1 MKPLVLTSKAAPLSQ
16 NPSTLT
22 IDNEHSETYYVK
34 GTCVEAFLHESQASV
49 TYPSIA
55 PAIEAKHAAKA
66 HEEEEEEKAQDKV
79 LSLSEFNVSKFTTL
93 TSIRFTPFNLQ
104 SKLSVSPTGLALTA
118 NVTEEEMAIGNI
130 GRALVKFFFCGLI
143 YKVLYIHTIEI
154 NKSRIGN

>member
-1 MKPLVLTSKAAPLSQ
+1 MKPLVLSSKAAPLNK
-16 NPSTLT
+16 NPSNLT

-55 PAIEAKHAAKA
+55 PSNGLLANSSVKDQTI
-66 HEEEEEEKAQDKV
+66 EEEEEKAQDKV
-79 LSLSEFNVSKFTTL
+79 LSLSEFNVSKFATL

-118 NVTEEEMAIGNI
+118 NAAEEEMAIGNI
-130 GRALVKFFFCGLI
+130 GKTEKLMKNGRRGSKI
-143 YKVLYIHTIEI
+143 
-154 NKSRIGN
+154 

>member
-55 PAIEAKHAAKA
+55 PFTEAISASKVN
-66 HEEEEEEKAQDKV
+66 EEEEEKAQDKV
-79 LSLSEFNVSKFTTL
+79 LSLSEFNVSKFATL

-118 NVTEEEMAIGNI
+118 NATDEEMAIGNI
-130 GRALVKFFFCGLI
+130 GRA
-143 YKVLYIHTIEI
+143 
-154 NKSRIGN
+154 